1 MTAVALGLVASLHVQ
16 NSLDG
21 EGQRKNQPIQ
31 PTFAG
36 VPRERFCFLYKEV
49 AGKNTGPCQGDF
61 ERA

>member
-1 MTAVALGLVASLHVQ
+1 MTAVALGLVASPHVQ

-36 VPRERFCFLYKEV
+36 APRERFFLLYNEV
-49 AGKNTGPCQGDF
+49 AGKNAGPRQGDF

>member
-1 MTAVALGLVASLHVQ
+1 MTAVALGLVASPHVQ

-31 PTFAG
+31 PTFAR
-36 VPRERFCFLYKEV
+36 VPRERFCLLYKEV
-49 AGKNTGPCQGDF
+49 EGENPGPRQGDF